1 VSTIDRF
8 RPSADVDA
16 VRLGR
21 LLLPVFVLVVWQF
34 GAMMTGESIASP
46 MATYQSLLDGVTDGW
61 LINALYVTMSAL
73 VAAFV
78 IAVAIGIP
86 VGVVLGMSDFWGEA
100 YEPILLS
107 AYSIPKIVLIP
118 VFLLVFGIGVS
129 YRVAF
134 AAFHGLFPIAIV
146 VMGGIKSI
154 DDIHLKVGQINQLT
168 RMQMFREI
176 VAPSMSLPLV
186 IALRLGLNLT
196 FLGLILGELIQSS
209 GGLGFQLMRSLSI
222 VATDRIF
229 AINTVIVV
237 FAVGINYV
245 LYQLERRLSRRVEY
259 SPDDEV

>member
-1 VSTIDRF
+1 MSTIDRLR
-8 RPSADVDA
+8 RPQTMDPVT
-16 VRLGR
+16 VGR
-21 LLLPVFVLVVWQF
+21 LLLPVAVILVWYVASF
-34 GAMMTGESIASP
+34 LAPGSIASP
-46 MATYQSLLDGVTDGW
+46 WETYQSLLGGIMDGW
-61 LINALYVTMSAL
+61 LVNALYVTMSAL
-73 VAAFV
+73 VASF
-78 IAVAIGIP
+78 ILAVVVGIP
-86 VGVVLGMSDFWGEA
+86 IGVILGMSDFWGKA

-107 AYSIPKIVLIP
+107 TYSIPKIVLIP

-129 YRVAF
+129 YRIAF

-154 DDIHLKVGQINQLT
+154 DDIHLKVGQINRLSKL
-168 RMQMFREI
+168 QMFKEI
-176 VAPSMSLPLV
+176 VAPSMSLPLL

-245 LYQLERRLSRRVEY
+245 MYAMERRLSRRVEY
-259 SPDDEV
+259 APDEHV

>member
-1 VSTIDRF
+1 MSTIDRF
-8 RPSADVDA
+8 RRPTDLDPVT
-16 VRLGR
+16 LGR
-21 LLLPVFVLVVWQF
+21 VLLPFVVVVVWHL
-34 GAMMTGESIASP
+34 GSLVATESIASP
-46 MATYQSLLDGVTDGW
+46 METYQSLQGGLADGW
-61 LINALYVTMSAL
+61 LVNALYVTMSAL
-73 VAAFV
+73 VVAFV

-86 VGVVLGMSDFWGEA
+86 IGVILGMSDFWGDA

-118 VFLLVFGIGVS
+118 VFLLIFGIGVS

-154 DDIHLKVGQINQLT
+154 EEIHLKVGQINQLT

-222 VATDRIF
+222 VQTERIF

-245 LYQLERRLSRRVEY
+245 LYKLERRLSRRVEY